1 MVDQSQPAP
10 APQAPAVEVS
20 AVSLGIGGFLGPA
33 ISLATE
39 ILKLINSEN
48 ATKLTRQLLDKQ
60 RELNDEEAKGYNS
73 IDSKIEGL
81 IKDINLLQQA
91 VSNELQLFAAKKS

>member
-1 MVDQSQPAP
+1 MTDEQTPAP
-10 APQAPAVEVS
+10 TLAPPVQVS
-20 AVSLGIGGFLGPA
+20 ALSVGLGGILGPA
-33 ISLATE
+33 IGLATE

-60 RELNDEEAKGYNS
+60 RDLDAEEAKGYDS
-73 IDSKIEGL
+73 IDSKIESL
-81 IKDINLLQQA
+81 VKDINLLQQA